1 LTAVAALIP
10 AEGAV
15 ADIGADHGR
24 LSVWLAAGGRKAIAV
39 DVSGPSLR
47 KASALVREYGVDG
60 AVECRLGDGLSCLR
74 DGEVS
79 VAVMAGMGAL
89 TMIGI
94 LSEGL
99 RMSRVPR
106 DLVLQPMNAVETL
119 RRWLHENGWGI
130 TAEGYGREAGGIW
143 PVFRASAGAQDPAE
157 RFDYLIGN
165 WEMASGHPLF
175 REYLKQEIERCGR
188 RLTGAAGGKGSAA
201 ARRAAELADRM
212 NCYKGAFIWYAR
224 RELSSN

>member
-1 LTAVAALIP
+1 
-10 AEGAV
+10 
-15 ADIGADHGR
+15 
-24 LSVWLAAGGRKAIAV
+24 
-39 DVSGPSLR
+39 
-47 KASALVREYGVDG
+47 
-60 AVECRLGDGLSCLR
+60 
-74 DGEVS
+74 
-79 VAVMAGMGAL
+79 MAGMGAL

-99 RMSRVPR
+99 RVSRVPR

-212 NCYKGAFIWYAR
+212 IAIK
-224 RELSSN
+224 ELSYGMRGGNCHRTDEEAGPKIRRNVRHDGLQIGSRNGRFPDCCWRWK